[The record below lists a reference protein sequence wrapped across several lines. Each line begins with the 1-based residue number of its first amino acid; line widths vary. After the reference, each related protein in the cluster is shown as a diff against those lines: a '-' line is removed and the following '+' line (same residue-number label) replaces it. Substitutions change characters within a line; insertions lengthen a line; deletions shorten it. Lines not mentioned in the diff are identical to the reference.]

1 MLGVVLH
8 PAQESFIHI
17 NYTSLTSD
25 KLGGPSHESPE
36 QASCVMW
43 QVWHDK
49 EYAISTKQ
57 RPKFAA
63 RHRHWRRV

>member
-25 KLGGPSHESPE
+25 KLGGPSHESPK
-36 QASCVMW
+36 QISCVTAGVA
-43 QVWHDK
+43 Q
-49 EYAISTKQ
+49 
-57 RPKFAA
+57 
-63 RHRHWRRV
+63 